1 MKMSVEKM
9 FSQLEK
15 RSRVETLY
23 WAGVLIWA
31 GLVFGA
37 SSLGS
42 LPQIGSADAW
52 SWVFLGAGLYGT
64 TLNIYY
70 ASSPDTMNPLPS
82 DYIWSG
88 FWLLVGLS
96 GFLVANIF
104 WPIALLVVGAVVLIN
119 ALR

>member
-1 MKMSVEKM
+1 MSVENM
-9 FSQLEK
+9 FSQLEERK
-15 RSRVETLY
+15 RVETLY

-42 LPQIGSADAW
+42 LPQIGIADAW

-70 ASSPDTMNPLPS
+70 SNSSDTTVATTG

-96 GFLVANIF
+96 GFFSAGIFWALALVA
-104 WPIALLVVGAVVLIN
+104 VGAVVLIN
-119 ALR
+119 TYRRN